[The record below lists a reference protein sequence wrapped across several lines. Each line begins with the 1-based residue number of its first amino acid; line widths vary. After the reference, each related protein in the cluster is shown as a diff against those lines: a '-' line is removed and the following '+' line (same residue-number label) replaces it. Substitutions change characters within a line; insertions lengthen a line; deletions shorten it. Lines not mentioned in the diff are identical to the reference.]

1 MPDIYLSLELCHS
14 HRVAGE
20 EAILI
25 LVNISTNMAFHN
37 LHLRYEFGAY
47 LSLTHSLSRVL

>member
-14 HRVAGE
+14 HRVADE

-25 LVNISTNMAFHN
+25 LVNISTKYGFP
-37 LHLRYEFGAY
+37 
-47 LSLTHSLSRVL
+47 